1 MLACEWKEWA
11 MKLPTTGA
19 TPQDQV
25 ASLRTVM
32 QLVYEQGYKEARSWL
47 STEKGID
54 IDASAE

>member
-1 MLACEWKEWA
+1 